1 MVEMKRRLVEFHVK
15 MAAWTKGACVMS
27 LECRSEVCCQHLY
40 TEGLTEEDAL
50 KEKIVGREQ
59 QM

>member
-15 MAAWTKGACVMS
+15 MAAWTKVACVMS
-27 LECRSEVCCQHLY
+27 LECRSEVCCQHLD